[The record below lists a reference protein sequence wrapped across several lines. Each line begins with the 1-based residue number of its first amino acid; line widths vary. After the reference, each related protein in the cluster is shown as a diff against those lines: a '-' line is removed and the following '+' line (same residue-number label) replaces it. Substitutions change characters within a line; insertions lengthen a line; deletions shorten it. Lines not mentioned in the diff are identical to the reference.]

1 MVEIVAETVVDDPG
15 ELRCQ
20 EFVELVTDYLEGAL
34 PPAEMARF
42 EAHLAYCDPCI
53 TYIKEIRLTIRALG
67 RLSEHDIAPAA
78 RDELL
83 AAFRDWK
90 RTA

>member
-1 MVEIVAETVVDDPG
+1 MDDTDVMN
-15 ELRCQ
+15 CQ

-34 PPAEMARF
+34 SPADQARF
-42 EAHLAYCDPCI
+42 EAHLGYCDPCI
-53 TYIKEIRLTIRALG
+53 VYIEEMRLTIGAVG
-67 RLSEHDIAPAA
+67 RLSERDLAPAA
-78 RDELL
+78 RDQLL